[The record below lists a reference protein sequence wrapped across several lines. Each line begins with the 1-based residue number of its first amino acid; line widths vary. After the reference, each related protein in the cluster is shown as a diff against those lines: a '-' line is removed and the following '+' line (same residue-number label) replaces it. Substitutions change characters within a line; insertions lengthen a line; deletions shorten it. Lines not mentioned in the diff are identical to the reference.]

1 MCRTCKVFFFLLIRS
16 IVVVVVVVFFVFVG
30 GRSIQPKFPEISV
43 QNSMVGSVQQEKFRK
58 QLVHLSRWTTF
69 PGRTGLDF
77 GWMDRARCFHRFF
90 SNITRL
96 YIFFEETIIL
106 KRASLSALA
115 KFIYYSKYIVC
126 RIRPFLQLSWFFWCY
141 SICQLFSAVDTE
153 FGALQWLVLIQGCCP
168 FFLINSYF
176 LNWLPYVP
184 AYQND

>member
-1 MCRTCKVFFFLLIRS
+1 
-16 IVVVVVVVFFVFVG
+16 
-30 GRSIQPKFPEISV
+30 
-43 QNSMVGSVQQEKFRK
+43 MVGSVQPEKFRK

-90 SNITRL
+90 SNINWL
-96 YIFFEETIIL
+96 NILFEETIIL

-115 KFIYYSKYIVC
+115 KFIYYSKYVVC

-141 SICQLFSAVDTE
+141 SMSVILCRRYGVRCPPVTRSYTGLLSFFSHQ
-153 FGALQWLVLIQGCCP
+153 ALASIH
-168 FFLINSYF
+168 IF